1 MKNGWNSSVLIM
13 LLVAFV
19 FTVMS
24 HEFLALDN
32 IRSIVFLNTD
42 LAVVVLGL
50 AFIMAGGGFDLS
62 VGYQISLISALI
74 SVMIVAGI
82 SPVFIVIAAL
92 LTGIG
97 CGLLNGILTA
107 YLNIVPFAA
116 TLATQVIFRGI
127 SYYISDNRVVTAL
140 PKSFRMLAKGSML
153 GVRFDLWIVV
163 LCFLFTAVVFRFT
176 FIGKYIRAIGLNE
189 EAAWRSGI
197 KVKRIKCLSYS
208 IAGVFYA
215 LAAIIMTARKG
226 VAGSNVGPGMEITGI
241 AAAYIGGVLGQ
252 PAHPRI
258 WSLILGVLTVAMIEN
273 RFSLISIN
281 ANAQYIV
288 TGVILIL
295 SMLFYKRKR

>member
-1 MKNGWNSSVLIM
+1 M
-13 LLVAFV
+13 LLVAFG

-24 HEFLALDN
+24 HEFLAPDN

-127 SYYISDNRVVTAL
+127 SYYISDNRISWAPNTLQAA
-140 PKSFRMLAKGSML
+140 R
-153 GVRFDLWIVV
+153 IVIK
-163 LCFLFTAVVFRFT
+163 LDMYSHMTNPASGYSPRCFSA
-176 FIGKYIRAIGLNE
+176 
-189 EAAWRSGI
+189 
-197 KVKRIKCLSYS
+197 
-208 IAGVFYA
+208 
-215 LAAIIMTARKG
+215 
-226 VAGSNVGPGMEITGI
+226 
-241 AAAYIGGVLGQ
+241 
-252 PAHPRI
+252 
-258 WSLILGVLTVAMIEN
+258 
-273 RFSLISIN
+273 
-281 ANAQYIV
+281 
-288 TGVILIL
+288 
-295 SMLFYKRKR
+295 